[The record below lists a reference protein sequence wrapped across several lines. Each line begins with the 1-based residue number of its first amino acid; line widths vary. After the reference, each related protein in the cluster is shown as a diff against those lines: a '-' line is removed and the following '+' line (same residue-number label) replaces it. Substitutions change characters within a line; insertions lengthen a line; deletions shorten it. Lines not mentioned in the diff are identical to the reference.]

1 MCMHSASE
9 GLKIDNVELHEFAY
23 TFFANLAKVMKLKMA
38 PYLPVLVPHLLA
50 EVRELALFRRESCC
64 SVFENCSSDFDRCVT
79 WRYCFA
85 S

>member
-23 TFFANLAKVMKLKMA
+23 TFFANLAKVMKIKMA

-50 EVRELALFRRESCC
+50 EVR
-64 SVFENCSSDFDRCVT
+64 
-79 WRYCFA
+79 
-85 S
+85 